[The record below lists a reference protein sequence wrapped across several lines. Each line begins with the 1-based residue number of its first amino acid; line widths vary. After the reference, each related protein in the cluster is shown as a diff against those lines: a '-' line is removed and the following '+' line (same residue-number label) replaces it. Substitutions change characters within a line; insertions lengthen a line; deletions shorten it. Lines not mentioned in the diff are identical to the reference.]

1 MEPVMRRDPRDLDL
15 DKRIA
20 RLTAWVVGIDSGR
33 ACTVGDLIRRAG
45 DDPVRVGRSILRTDG
60 GKAEL
65 TNILFRARLDGE
77 ACPDAAA
84 LAARIIDGVINP
96 QTIAG
101 FSADRGGLA
110 LILIPSAIAGL
121 GLAGGLSPYLAIL
134 IIGAGWYL
142 GWRVLRRHDEPHHD
156 DPG

>member
-1 MEPVMRRDPRDLDL
+1 MEPVTRRDPRDLDL

-20 RLTAWVVGIDSGR
+20 RLITWVVGTDQGR
-33 ACTVGDLIRRAG
+33 PCSVGDLIAAAG
-45 DDPVRVGRSILRTDG
+45 DNPRTVARSILRTDS

-65 TNILFRARLDGE
+65 TNILFKARLDGE

-84 LAARIIDGVINP
+84 LASRIVNGAIDP
-96 QTIAG
+96 QTVVG
-101 FSADRGGLA
+101 VGADRSGLA

-121 GLAGGLSPYLAIL
+121 GLAGGLSPYLAVL

-142 GWRVLRRHDEPHHD
+142 GWRVLRRHNEPHHH

>member
-1 MEPVMRRDPRDLDL
+1 MEPVTRRDPRDLDL

-20 RLTAWVVGIDSGR
+20 RLITWVVGTDQGR
-33 ACTVGDLIRRAG
+33 PCSVGDLIAAAG
-45 DDPVRVGRSILRTDG
+45 DNPQTVARSILRTDS

-65 TNILFRARLDGE
+65 TNILIKARLDGE

-84 LAARIIDGVINP
+84 LAARIIDGAINP

-101 FSADRGGLA
+101 FSADRSGIA

-142 GWRVLRRHDEPHHD
+142 GWRILRRSGEPRHD